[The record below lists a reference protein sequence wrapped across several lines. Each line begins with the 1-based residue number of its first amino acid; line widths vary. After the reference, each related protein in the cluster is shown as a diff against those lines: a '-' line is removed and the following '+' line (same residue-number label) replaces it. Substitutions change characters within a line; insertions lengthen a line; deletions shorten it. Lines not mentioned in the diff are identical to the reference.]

1 MELLY
6 WFESIRNPVLDKIML
21 LITHLGEEIAFLA
34 IAIIFFWCIDKRK
47 GYYIMSVGF
56 FGTIINQFLKMSF
69 RIDRPFE
76 LHKDFHAV
84 EGALEEATGFSFPS
98 GHTQSSVGTFGS
110 IARSCKDKIIRAL
123 CIVFAVLVP
132 ISRMYLGVHTPQDVL
147 VSLLFAVS
155 LIFLLYPFTVGKQ
168 KKFYPAVIGL
178 MILLSVAYLIFV
190 MTFSFPSDVNAE
202 RLLSGKESAFTLI
215 GCLCGLIVVYILDE
229 KWIHFPVNA
238 VWWAQIM
245 KVVIG
250 LGLVLVV
257 KSGMKGFLNGV
268 FGDFA
273 GRAVRYFLVVL
284 VAGILWPLTF
294 KWFSRLGHK
303 E

>member
-6 WFESIRNPVLDKIML
+6 WFESIRNPVLDKFML
-21 LITHLGEEIAFLA
+21 LITRLGEEVPFLA

-76 LHKDFHAV
+76 LHKDFRAV

-98 GHTQSSVGTFGS
+98 GHAQSSVGTFGS
-110 IARSCKDKIIRAL
+110 IARCMKNKLIRII
-123 CIVFAVLVP
+123 CIAIAILVP
-132 ISRMYLGVHTPQDVL
+132 VSRMYLGVHTPQDVL
-147 VSLLFAVS
+147 VSVLIAIG
-155 LIFLLYPFTVGKQ
+155 LIFLLYPATMGKNQ
-168 KKFYPAVIGL
+168 KYFPVVIGAML
-178 MILLSVAYLIFV
+178 VLSLAYMVFV
-190 MTFSFPSDVNAE
+190 MTFPFPSDVNAE

-215 GCLCGLIVVYILDE
+215 GCLCGLIVVYIVDE
-229 KWIHFPVNA
+229 KWLHFPVNA
-238 VWWAQIM
+238 VWWAQLV
-245 KVVIG
+245 KVAIG
-250 LGLVLVV
+250 LGLVIAV
-257 KSGMKGFLNGV
+257 KSGMKGLLNGI
-268 FGDFA
+268 FGDFI
-273 GRAVRYFLVVL
+273 GRSVRYFLIVL
-284 VAGILWPLTF
+284 VAGVLWPLTF